1 MHTYGDRARL
11 DNLFKAEIN
20 RFIETHP
27 QSGKNHQKALGPM
40 VQGVPMI
47 WMSKWPGPF
56 PIYVDHAKGSHFTDV
71 DGLDYTDF
79 CLGDTGAMCG
89 HAPDA
94 TVKAVQNQISKG
106 STYMLP
112 TEDAIVSANLLAE
125 RFGLPKWQQL
135 LQPLCGFQG

>member
-1 MHTYGDRARL
+1 MHAYGDRARL
-11 DNLFKAEIN
+11 ENLFEAETT
-20 RFIETHP
+20 RFIDTHP

-40 VQGVPMI
+40 VSGVPMI

-71 DGLDYTDF
+71 DGIDYTDF

-94 TVKAVQNQISKG
+94 TVKAVQQQIAKG
-106 STYMLP
+106 RGENP
-112 TEDAIVSANLLAE
+112 VHRRDGGEDQHDAGQKAVHGVVSVRSGQNW
-125 RFGLPKWQQL
+125 K
-135 LQPLCGFQG
+135 